1 MSNETD
7 EPGSEPDNEAKV
19 DKFNSGESDTNEGS
33 TIKASA
39 NEASTDEPSGDSA
52 IETTSSQHEAASDE
66 LNSPGQPAF
75 TESAFAM
82 LVEIA
87 ALAVWTLAADLFV
100 FRARGYFAIAAFF
113 LVGLGTLIILH
124 LVRSKWS
131 NRDKAPF
138 SLATTGFATWA
149 SGAFLLIVIVR
160 LFWSGSVVT
169 SVAAS
174 FVFCSLVL
182 SLSGW
187 LPTLSRTL
195 TLLALSPY
203 FGMDRIPRLQ
213 KLRRGGTLDRHPGQW
228 LSFAIPLVAVVV
240 FGGIFVMANPD
251 LVQQFGDWIG
261 SFSGRLFDF
270 LAQVSFWEFPFC
282 VLAFFVGAGLLRPL
296 ARNTSRWITLL
307 FSVGE
312 SHPTTDSP
320 ESTETQSQ
328 WYPPFRNMLLALI
341 ALFAAYLVFEFKTL
355 WGREFPDGF
364 YYAGYAHEGAAWL
377 TVALALAT
385 FTLSLIFHHD
395 MFRDPRVVSLRK
407 LAWVWSAMNLIL
419 ALAVYNRLCIYV
431 GYNGMTRLRTIGFFG
446 ITLVSIGFVLVII
459 KILRRHSF
467 PWLIQSQLT
476 AFAIAV
482 VLYSV
487 FPVDYI
493 VHRYNTNRVAAGY
506 LKPSVMVAV
515 KPIDDEGVFPLIDL
529 IDHPDAI
536 IREGV
541 RAMLA
546 SRQLDIESYSRDTP
560 WSWDRYQYCKTLLYR
575 RLMEHQPK
583 WSAYIDDADRRQIAM
598 EDFQSYAMQW
608 Y

>member
-1 MSNETD
+1 MSNEND
-7 EPGSEPDNEAKV
+7 EPGSESSPNEV
-19 DKFNSGESDTNEGS
+19 
-33 TIKASA
+33 
-39 NEASTDEPSGDSA
+39 SGDSA
-52 IETTSSQHEAASDE
+52 IELTSSQHEAASDQG
-66 LNSPGQPAF
+66 NSSDQPTL

-113 LVGLGTLIILH
+113 LVGLGTLITVH
-124 LVRSKWS
+124 LVRSRCS
-131 NRDKAPF
+131 NCDEAPL
-138 SLATTGFATWA
+138 SVATTGFATWA

-160 LFWSGSVVT
+160 LFWAGSVAT

-174 FVFCSLVL
+174 VVFCSLVL

-213 KLRRGGTLDRHPGQW
+213 KLHRSGTLDRHPGQW
-228 LSFAIPLVAVVV
+228 LSFAVPLVAVVI

-251 LVQQFGDWIG
+251 LVQQFGDWIRN
-261 SFSGRLFDF
+261 FSGRLLDF
-270 LAQVSFWEFPFC
+270 FAQVSFWEFPFC

-296 ARNTSRWITLL
+296 AKNTSRWITLL
-307 FSVGE
+307 FRVGE
-312 SHPTTDSP
+312 SHLTSDPP
-320 ESTETQSQ
+320 KVTETQSQ
-328 WYPPFRNMLLALI
+328 WYPPFRNMLFALI
-341 ALFAAYLVFEFKTL
+341 VLFAAYLVFEFKTL

-385 FTLSLIFHHD
+385 FTLSLIFHRD
-395 MFRDPRVVSLRK
+395 MFGDPRVGSLKK

-446 ITLVSIGFVLVII
+446 ITLVSIGFALVIL
-459 KILRRHSF
+459 KILRQRSF

-476 AFAIAV
+476 ALAIAV

-493 VHRYNTNRVAAGY
+493 AHRYNTNRVAAGY
-506 LKPSVMVAV
+506 LKPSVMIAV

-536 IREGV
+536 IRKGV

-546 SRQLDIESYSRDTP
+546 SRQLGIESYSRDTP
-560 WSWDRYQYCKTLLYR
+560 WSWHRYQYCKTLLYR
-575 RLMEHQPK
+575 RLKEHQPK
-583 WSAYIDDADRRQIAM
+583 WSAYRDDAELRQIAI